1 MVRGNRRS
9 TRSRDRQDGAA
20 TRMSLLEAGGAVF
33 AEFGFDRATAKEIA
47 LRAGANAAAVNYHFG
62 GVEALYEDVL
72 AEAHHRLMS
81 YDVLAR
87 TVAADIDQRERL
99 RRFITLLVKVV
110 RTGNENSW
118 PAKVIVRELIAPTP
132 HIDKLRREEIE
143 PKKALL
149 FSVIAQIIGVT
160 PDNPLVAQ
168 AALSTMAPCFML
180 LVAEKRVSEIIPA
193 LGRETTTDEELA
205 DRLFRF
211 TLGGLIQLSASEQTA
226 PTPKHSD

>member
-1 MVRGNRRS
+1 MAKGNRR
-9 TRSRDRQDGAA
+9 TARSRDRQDGAA
-20 TRMSLLEAGGAVF
+20 TRTSLLEAGGAVF

-47 LRAGANAAAVNYHFG
+47 LRAGTNAAAVNYHFG
-62 GVEALYEDVL
+62 GIEALYEDVL

-87 TVAADIDQRERL
+87 TVAADIEPKEKL
-99 RRFITLLVKVV
+99 RGFIGLLVKVV
-110 RTGNENSW
+110 RTGNEHSW

-149 FSVIAQIIGVT
+149 FGVIAEIIGVA
-160 PDNPLVAQ
+160 PDHPFVAQ

-193 LGRETTTDEELA
+193 LGRDVTTDAELA
-205 DRLFRF
+205 ERLVRF
-211 TLGGLIQLSASEQTA
+211 TLGGLAQLSLLAKAAGSTDQ
-226 PTPKHSD
+226 PI

>member
-1 MVRGNRRS
+1 MARGIRR
-9 TRSRDRQDGAA
+9 TARSRDRQDGAA
-20 TRMSLLEAGGAVF
+20 TRTSLLEAGGAVF

-47 LRAGANAAAVNYHFG
+47 LRAGTNAAAVNYHFG
-62 GVEALYEDVL
+62 GIEALYEDVL

-87 TVAADIDQRERL
+87 MINADIDPKEKL
-99 RRFITLLVKVV
+99 RRFIGLLVTVV
-110 RTGNENSW
+110 RTGNESSW

-149 FSVIAQIIGVT
+149 FGVIAQILGVP
-160 PDNPLVAQ
+160 PDHPLVAQ

-193 LGRETTTDEELA
+193 LGRDATTDEELA
-205 DRLFRF
+205 DRLVRF
-211 TLGGLIQLSASEQTA
+211 TLGGLAHLSLSEHADRPSDASN
-226 PTPKHSD
+226 

>member
-1 MVRGNRRS
+1 MARGIRR
-9 TRSRDRQDGAA
+9 TARSRDRQDGAA
-20 TRMSLLEAGGAVF
+20 TRMSLLEAAGAVF
-33 AEFGFDRATAKEIA
+33 AEFGFDGATAKEIA

-62 GVEALYEDVL
+62 GIEALYENVL

-81 YDVLAR
+81 YEVLAR
-87 TVAADIDQRERL
+87 TVNADIEPKEKL
-99 RRFITLLVKVV
+99 RRFIGLLVKVV
-110 RTGNENSW
+110 RTGNEQSW

-149 FSVIAQIIGVT
+149 FGVIAQIIGVT
-160 PDNPLVAQ
+160 PDHPLVAQ

-211 TLGGLIQLSASEQTA
+211 TLGGLIQLSASEQGLE
-226 PTPKHSD
+226 TPEHST